1 MTSDFKTRRYLLA
14 FFAPVFLFS
23 FFLFSL
29 SWYFKFPLDDM
40 VRAGYWVQRD
50 FIEHSVQPVVYR
62 RENGKNLVAPAILVL
77 GDSFSDENNWQS
89 FLPADKQFKTLTFHY
104 KNVGCATNWMRWNL
118 QQESPSVR
126 TVVVQVVE
134 RDFVWRFR
142 QSACR
147 DDMPIPVE
155 ISSDVITR
163 RHPVFKLIK
172 DPEYLLRLT
181 ENFWDVEQFHDRIVV
196 GDAVNVPMNT
206 GKLFSNN
213 KSDRL
218 LYFRIDERKRE
229 WEKAVIARCIANLK
243 SLQEM
248 AAQRGWKFLLIIVPD
263 KSTVYKQFVRDAED
277 RINYPDVFSEIDA
290 AGINQVKLLP
300 YFEQQAS
307 QVVDLYRPGDTHLSF
322 SGYQLMAKKIQEK
335 L

>member
-1 MTSDFKTRRYLLA
+1 MISDLKTRRYLLA
-14 FFAPVFLFS
+14 FLAPVFLFS
-23 FFLFSL
+23 FLLFSL
-29 SWYFKFPLDDM
+29 SLYFKFPIDDM
-40 VRAGYWVQRD
+40 VRAGLWVQRD
-50 FIEHSVQPVVYR
+50 FIEHSAQPVVYR
-62 RENGKNLVAPAILVL
+62 RESGKDLAAPAILVL

-89 FLPADKQFKTLTFHY
+89 FLPADKQFKALTFHY

-118 QQESPSVR
+118 QQESPSVH
-126 TVVVQVVE
+126 TVIVQVIE

-147 DDMPIPVE
+147 DDVPIPVE
-155 ISSDVITR
+155 ISSGIIVR

-181 ENFWDVEQFHDRIVV
+181 KNSWSTEQLRDRIVV
-196 GDAVNVPMNT
+196 GDAVNVSMST

-218 LYFRIDERKRE
+218 LYFRTDERKKE
-229 WEKAVIARCIANLK
+229 WDKAMITRCIANLK
-243 SLQEM
+243 ALQEM

-263 KSTVYKQFVRDAED
+263 KSTVYKQFVRNAED
-277 RINYPDVFSEIDA
+277 RINYPDVSSEIDA

-322 SGYQLMAKKIQEK
+322 RGYQLMAKKIQEK